1 MKANNEIRVAANT
14 ARVRLWEIADAIG
27 LSDSSFSRK
36 LRKEFS
42 DTEKKGK
49 ILGVIESLRR
59 QKEEC

>member
-42 DTEKKGK
+42 ALEKVK
-49 ILGVIESLRR
+49 ILDVIENLRR
-59 QKEEC
+59 QKEES

>member
-1 MKANNEIRVAANT
+1 MKANNDIRVAANT

-36 LRKEFS
+36 LRREFS
-42 DTEKKGK
+42 NTEKVK
-49 ILGVIESLRR
+49 ILDVIENLRR

>member
-42 DTEKKGK
+42 DTEKGK